1 VGKNKLAKF
10 AEMAEFKNVIQVS
23 AMTAERND
31 HPLKGNW
38 SELYFGNGKP
48 IVLELGCGKGEY
60 TIALAEKY
68 PEKNYIGIDI
78 KGARMYT
85 GAKAAL
91 KQGLGNV
98 AFLRADIDQLEF
110 FFGHEEV
117 DEIWLTFPDPQMKKA
132 RHRLTSTYYM
142 SRYSYILKKEGL
154 VHLKTDSRFLF
165 DYTRAL
171 VNLNRL
177 KVVSMT
183 DNLYQSDILN
193 ELLNVKTF
201 YEKQWID
208 RGIDIKY
215 LAFIPV
221 EREGWREPEER
232 FEKDS
237 YRSFGR
243 SARE

>member
-1 VGKNKLAKF
+1 MAKF

-23 AMTAERND
+23 GKSAERKD
-31 HPLKGNW
+31 HPLKGKW
-38 SELYFGNGKP
+38 SESYFGNGKP

-78 KGARMYT
+78 KGARMFT

-91 KQGLGNV
+91 QRGLDNV
-98 AFLRADIDQLEF
+98 AFLRTDIDQLEY
-110 FFGHEEV
+110 FFGHMEV
-117 DEIWLTFPDPQMKKA
+117 DEIWLTFPDPQMKKV
-132 RHRLTSTYYM
+132 RRRLTSTYYM
-142 SRYSYILKKEGL
+142 IRYSYLLKNDSV

-171 VNLNRL
+171 VSLNRL
-177 KVVSMT
+177 KVVAVT

-193 ELLNVKTF
+193 ELLRVKTF

-215 LAFIPV
+215 LAFLPGN
-221 EREGWREPEER
+221 REGWLEPEER